1 MSGFGQC
8 WTLSPLWVS
17 AYGSL
22 MAVDLEAARSRL
34 EERRADAARSL
45 SRLRERLQQPQGESG
60 GELSLADQHP
70 ADAATET
77 EQRELDLTRSR
88 ALEGELAAIEGAIA
102 RVDKGTYGRCTIC
115 GEPIPDERLEVL
127 PQTPFCVRDAA
138 REQS

>member
-1 MSGFGQC
+1 MSGFGHC
-8 WTLSPLWVS
+8 WTLSLRVS

-34 EERRADAARSL
+34 EGRREDVSRSL

-88 ALEGELAAIEGAIA
+88 ALERELAAIEEAIA
-102 RVDKGTYGRCTIC
+102 RVGKGSYGRCTIC
-115 GEPIPDERLEVL
+115 GEPIPDERLELL

-138 REQS
+138 REQT